1 MAEPGEVEQRAVETG
16 WRPLTEWTGAPDRW
30 VDAET
35 WVRRGEEMLPILKA
49 NNRKLEQELARTRS
63 EISQLVQSVQEGQ
76 ESIKA
81 LKEYHDEDV
90 RRQVG
95 LARERLK
102 ADLIRARKDDDIDGE
117 VEAQAALTRLEG
129 VQAEPPQRKEEPPKQ
144 HPDFPAWHGEN
155 PWYGINHEATGF
167 AMGVAQSLQGRGLTG
182 RVFLDKIT
190 ERVAEKFPDLFPGRN
205 TQGSSTSGS
214 DNRGDFS
221 KVEGSRIGSIRPN
234 GRSYADLP
242 QDARDACERMSGRLV
257 GKTRAFKTVDEWRA
271 EYVRKYFAGNE
282 YV

>member
-90 RRQVG
+90 RR
-95 LARERLK
+95 
-102 ADLIRARKDDDIDGE
+102 ID
-117 VEAQAALTRLEG
+117 
-129 VQAEPPQRKEEPPKQ
+129 
-144 HPDFPAWHGEN
+144 
-155 PWYGINHEATGF
+155 
-167 AMGVAQSLQGRGLTG
+167 
-182 RVFLDKIT
+182 
-190 ERVAEKFPDLFPGRN
+190 
-205 TQGSSTSGS
+205 
-214 DNRGDFS
+214 
-221 KVEGSRIGSIRPN
+221 
-234 GRSYADLP
+234 
-242 QDARDACERMSGRLV
+242 
-257 GKTRAFKTVDEWRA
+257 
-271 EYVRKYFAGNE
+271 
-282 YV
+282 